1 MSTCPVCGKKA
12 YQMEAIKIEGITMH
26 KNCFRCSVCKKILN
40 GANFAKNHGVYYC
53 KVHFQQMF
61 REKGNYDEGFGYT
74 KHSADW
80 EKKDEE
86 HHVEQKHVEK
96 KTEKPVEVKK
106 EETKPVEV
114 KKEETKPAEVKK
126 EITFSPEIKNQ
137 IDSILKV
144 LDKMEGIVSKLESCG
159 ISSSEPIKNEQVDN
173 VFARLEAVISK
184 LEKK

>member
-61 REKGNYDEGFGYT
+61 REKGNYDEGFGYS

-96 KTEKPVEVKK
+96 KTEKPKPVEEKK
-106 EETKPVEV
+106 EETKPV
-114 KKEETKPAEVKK
+114 EVKK

-137 IDSILKV
+137 IDSILKT
-144 LDKMEGIVSKLESCG
+144 LDKMEGIVSKLENCG